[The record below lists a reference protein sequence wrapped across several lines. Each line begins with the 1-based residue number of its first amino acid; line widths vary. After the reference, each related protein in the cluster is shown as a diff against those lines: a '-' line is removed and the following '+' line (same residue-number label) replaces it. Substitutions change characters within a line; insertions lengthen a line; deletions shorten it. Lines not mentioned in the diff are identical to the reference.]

1 MAFWCFFAGARGGW
15 AAAPHHALIR
25 SCRKSLYVRG
35 APGESISSKP
45 PVDPAALGDLPV
57 ILDEGY
63 VNVAQQ
69 HVRVFLI
76 TQPLVY
82 PGCEWEQCTS
92 KIPSL
97 ILHRTQMLNLLLVSD
112 PPRTEFIAE
121 SDRRR
126 QVRPPFSSFSAL
138 FSRQLLIRAA
148 DVRRSLYNRDHEQ
161 LVGTPSASSD
171 KPLFADDADGRM
183 SAPSSPAKRRPDSI
197 VSSAPD
203 ATPISGSS
211 GSRKNVDPTFRHFI
225 KKMAKDEAK
234 HLVTAVRGFI
244 ASFKEA
250 QWGPEECGERVQR
263 FYQVNIC
270 PPRFDRVLLYW
281 GHDGLTPFL
290 FR

>member
-1 MAFWCFFAGARGGW
+1 MSRSSTSACFSSPNRSSIRDANGNNVRPRS
-15 AAAPHHALIR
+15 PH
-25 SCRKSLYVRG
+25 
-35 APGESISSKP
+35 SS
-45 PVDPAALGDLPV
+45 
-57 ILDEGY
+57 
-63 VNVAQQ
+63 
-69 HVRVFLI
+69 
-76 TQPLVY
+76 
-82 PGCEWEQCTS
+82 
-92 KIPSL
+92 
-97 ILHRTQMLNLLLVSD
+97 
-112 PPRTEFIAE
+112 FIARKCSIFCLSVIPRE
-121 SDRRR
+121 
-126 QVRPPFSSFSAL
+126 QSSSQKTTAVGKCVLLFFFFLCAL
-138 FSRQLLIRAA
+138 FPRQLVLIRAA
-148 DVRRSLYNRDHEQ
+148 NARRSLYNRDHEQ

-270 PPRFDRVLLYW
+270 PPRF
-281 GHDGLTPFL
+281 
-290 FR
+290 